1 MTLQDDFVTEL
12 QHAAD
17 RVEPVAA
24 LDGAAMGRRAVRRVR
39 ARRAALTGVGALAA
53 VGTVAGVWQVTSTGG
68 VVGPASSPDVP
79 DGWTPVAV
87 GGVRLAVPPGLEP
100 SRRAGVWEQGPDDD
114 GGDFVQVQPAGAD
127 APLVP
132 PGSGLTPVDV
142 RVPGAES
149 ARYVVE
155 EHGDDP
161 TFAQDFLGR
170 LQVTLESGDVVQ
182 VSLVWVDGG
191 EGEEIFA
198 DLVASVSADEDSA
211 PLPDPDG
218 EAELQPLDGFAA
230 GVPAGWEE
238 TSFAGLEYALPRGWA
253 ADESVADAFPAGER
267 SRSASADGSAA
278 MTVALSDGFAR
289 WPESI
294 ASSPLD
300 PASTFPLDGAD
311 VVQVETMT
319 ADGVDSTTAHVRR
332 EGGRGYIV
340 TLETPGDADGR
351 ALTRQLLGTLGFSAE
366 AATVPGPEDLPEFQ
380 TTAVP
385 DGWRA
390 ATVGGV
396 GGGALRL
403 ALPGSWSEGPPP
415 DGVDWAASGPD
426 ETVTVMAAAGDVLDT
441 APAAGY
447 RYDVPGADAVAL
459 QVGDDT
465 TENGQPCFL
474 GTVELRRGD
483 DAVVLSYYGPRGEAS
498 HERFASIVR
507 SLRLSGS

>member
-1 MTLQDDFVTEL
+1 MTIQDDFVAEL
-12 QHAAD
+12 QHAAE
-17 RVEPVAA
+17 RVGPVAG
-24 LDGAAMGRRAVRRVR
+24 LDGTAMGRRAVRRGR

-53 VGTVAGVWQVTSTGG
+53 VGAVAGVWQVTVTDG
-68 VVGPASSPDVP
+68 VVSPASPDVP
-79 DGWTPVAV
+79 EGWTPVAV
-87 GGVRLAVPPGLEP
+87 GGVRLAVPSGLEA
-100 SRRAGVWEQGPDDD
+100 SADGVWEDDQD
-114 GGDFVQVQPAGAD
+114 EGEKSFVQVEPAGED
-127 APLVP
+127 VPLVP
-132 PGSGLTPVDV
+132 PGSALTPTDV
-142 RVPGAES
+142 RIPGAVS
-149 ARYVVE
+149 AEYVTEDHSDIPSMV
-155 EHGDDP
+155 
-161 TFAQDFLGR
+161 QDFVGK
-170 LQVTLESGDVVQ
+170 LQVHLESGDVVQ
-182 VSLVWVDGG
+182 VSLVWVDADQ
-191 EGEEIFA
+191 GEEMFA

-218 EAELQPLDGFAA
+218 EAELQPLDGIAA

-238 TSFAGLEYALPRGWA
+238 TAFAGLEYALPRGWA
-253 ADESVADAFPAGER
+253 TDESVADAFPAGER

-278 MTVALSDGFAR
+278 LTVALSDGFAG

-311 VVQVETMT
+311 VVQVETRT
-319 ADGVDSTTAHVRR
+319 EDGVDSTTAHVRR

-340 TLETPGDADGR
+340 TLEAPGDADGR

-366 AATVPGPEDLPEFQ
+366 ATTVPGPEDLPEFP

-396 GGGALRL
+396 GGGELRL
-403 ALPGSWSEGPPP
+403 ALPGSWSEGPTP
-415 DGVDWAASGPD
+415 DGVDWAASGPE

-441 APAAGY
+441 VPAAGY
-447 RYDVPGADAVAL
+447 RDDVPGADAVAI

-498 HERFASIVR
+498 RERFASIVR